1 MKRVLTA
8 VILIPIVVLAL
19 FRAPLWL
26 FTLLVLGVALLAA
39 KEYFGIAEKTGFRPL
54 RGWGYAFVL
63 LLFLTVAVALSNSNY
78 AGGPA
83 REISDTGWTFC
94 IGASVVLVLSPYIIL
109 AMSMRREPLAKSLG
123 DAATS
128 FLLLPYVGVTLVL
141 LLPLRGPEYGSLYV
155 LFTMLLVW
163 CGDIAAFYVGRG
175 IGKHKLAPR
184 VSPGKTWEGAV
195 ASTLSAMLIAVLL
208 LKFINPIASALTRS
222 HLMPQHAVSFD
233 LPGHVHT
240 FPLAIPM
247 FRIAPVWLAVI
258 FGFGINV
265 AAQIGDLVESALK
278 RGAGVKDSG
287 ALLPGH
293 GGVLD
298 RIDALLLALPVAFLF
313 YLLVLG
319 SYFEPHGLQRVA

>member
-8 VILIPIVVLAL
+8 VILIPLVILAL

-39 KEYFGIAEKTGFRPL
+39 REYFDIAEKTGFRPM
-54 RGWGYAFVL
+54 RGWDYAFL
-63 LLFLTVAVALSNSNY
+63 TLLFVTVAIALSNSNY
-78 AGGPA
+78 AGRPA
-83 REISDTGWTFC
+83 HDLGEAGLIFC
-94 IGASVVLVLSPYIIL
+94 ICASVALVLSPYVL
-109 AMSMRREPLAKSLG
+109 LTMSMRRERLAKSLG
-123 DAATS
+123 DAAIS
-128 FLLLPYVGVTLVL
+128 FLLLPYVGVNLVL

-163 CGDIAAFYVGRG
+163 CGDIAAFYVGHA
-175 IGKHKLAPR
+175 IGKNKLAPQ

-195 ASTLSAMLIAVLL
+195 ASAAAAILIAVLL
-208 LKFINPIASALTRS
+208 LRFINPIASALTRS
-222 HLMPQHAVSFD
+222 HLMRQAAVSFD

-247 FRIAPVWLAVI
+247 FPVTPIWLAAI
-258 FGFGINV
+258 FGLCINV
-265 AAQIGDLVESALK
+265 AAQFSDLVESALK
-278 RGAGVKDSG
+278 RGADVKDSG
-287 ALLPGH
+287 TLLPGH

-298 RIDALLLALPVAFLF
+298 RIDALLFALPIAFLF

-319 SYFEPHGLQRVA
+319 SYFEPYGLQRVA